1 MFFLVVVSLEVS
13 LVVDLIVV
21 FDEKMVLKSYTAP
34 FKFEGEAIEYCLGL
48 IVEKESVIM
57 SYSTWD
63 RTSRIG
69 IYDKTYIDALLC
81 YKNL

>member
-1 MFFLVVVSLEVS
+1 
-13 LVVDLIVV
+13 
-21 FDEKMVLKSYTAP
+21 
-34 FKFEGEAIEYCLGL
+34 
-48 IVEKESVIM
+48 M

-81 YKNL
+81 YKNLWN